1 MRKSPGRCS
10 PAFLDADMGG
20 MFIQPGQFV
29 MFFCAGMAAA
39 VWYTGCAVFRRH
51 CRGKWKTAA
60 WDLLFCL
67 GAAGIFAACLFF
79 VAEGALRAF
88 SFFSFFLGFLIFY
101 LGPGA
106 KAMQWI
112 ERGRKACLA
121 KWKRICEK
129 RKARV
134 EKKTKTE

>member
-1 MRKSPGRCS
+1 
-10 PAFLDADMGG
+10 MGG
-20 MFIQPGQFV
+20 MFIQPGQFI

-39 VWYTGCAVFRRH
+39 VWYTCCAVFRRH
-51 CRGKWKTAA
+51 CTKKGKIAI

-67 GAAGIFAACLFF
+67 GADGIFAACLFF
-79 VAEGALRAF
+79 VAKGALRAF
-88 SFFSFFLGFLIFY
+88 SFFAFFLGFTIFY

-129 RKARV
+129 HKARV

>member
-1 MRKSPGRCS
+1 
-10 PAFLDADMGG
+10 MGG
-20 MFIQPGQFV
+20 MFIQPGQFI

-39 VWYTGCAVFRRH
+39 VWYTCCAVFRRH
-51 CRGKWKTAA
+51 CTKKGKIAI

-79 VAEGALRAF
+79 VAKGALRAF
-88 SFFSFFLGFLIFY
+88 SFLAFFLGFTIFY

-121 KWKRICEK
+121 KWNRICEK